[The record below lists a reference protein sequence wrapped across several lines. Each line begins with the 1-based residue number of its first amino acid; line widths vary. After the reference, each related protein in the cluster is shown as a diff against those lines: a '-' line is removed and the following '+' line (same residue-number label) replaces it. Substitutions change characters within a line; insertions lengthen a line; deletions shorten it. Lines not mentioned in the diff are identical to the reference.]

1 MKAIKLA
8 LHWQM
13 GIALI
18 LGATLGFIFC
28 DSYSAWGNVI
38 NGIGDI
44 FLHAIN
50 MIVIPL
56 VFLSTVLGIST
67 MTDSKSMGRIA
78 VKTFLYFIVTAV
90 LAAVVGVIVTDV
102 LRPGYGTHK
111 AEVDEIRTSGMFEV
125 DATDNHK
132 FYVRKKLENNTY
144 TEPKWKTVGEI
155 MSDTDGTYM
164 FGSPI
169 NKVEEFPEE
178 IMKTV
183 ESTESSTLMDKIVDI
198 VPSNIFEAFSSG
210 NILPIIFFSLL
221 LGYFITKI
229 HANRQATINNVFESF
244 NDAIMALTNFIIR
257 FAPIGIFAIVMVLVG
272 KQASD
277 LGALKEC
284 FRNFAFFVIV
294 VWISLIVMGGIVLP
308 IMVGLMAQ
316 VSPIKHL
323 KQIYSALMV
332 AFSTSSSYSAL
343 PLIISDAKEKMG
355 VSNNI
360 ASFTVPLGITF
371 NKIGTIVYECVA
383 VIFVAQAVGMD
394 LTVAQQVSLIGASI
408 VTVLGAPSVPMA
420 GVITLAIL
428 LAAMGLPTDYIGMFM
443 AIDILCDM
451 PKTLLNAY
459 SVSCSAIIVARSEG
473 EMLKI

>member
-28 DSYSAWGNVI
+28 DSYSVWGNVI
-38 NGIGDI
+38 NGIGNI

-90 LAAVVGVIVTDV
+90 LAAVVGVIVTDA

-111 AEVDEIRTSGMFEV
+111 TEV
-125 DATDNHK
+125 DA
-132 FYVRKKLENNTY
+132 
-144 TEPKWKTVGEI
+144 G
-155 MSDTDGTYM
+155 
-164 FGSPI
+164 
-169 NKVEEFPEE
+169 E

-210 NILPIIFFSLL
+210 SILPIIFFSLL

-277 LGALKEC
+277 IGALKEC

-308 IMVGLMAQ
+308 IMVGLMAK

-394 LTVAQQVSLIGASI
+394 LTAAQQVSLIGASI

-420 GVITLAIL
+420 GVITLAVL

>member
-18 LGATLGFIFC
+18 LGASLGFIFC
-28 DSYSAWGNVI
+28 DSYSVWGNVI
-38 NGIGDI
+38 NGVGDI

-90 LAAVVGVIVTDV
+90 LAAVVGVMVTDV
-102 LRPGYGTHK
+102 LRPGYGTYK
-111 AEVDEIRTSGMFEV
+111 AEVD
-125 DATDNHK
+125 A
-132 FYVRKKLENNTY
+132 
-144 TEPKWKTVGEI
+144 GEI
-155 MSDTDGTYM
+155 L
-164 FGSPI
+164 
-169 NKVEEFPEE
+169 
-178 IMKTV
+178 KTAQA
-183 ESTESSTLMDKIVDI
+183 TESSTLMDKIVDI

-229 HANRQATINNVFESF
+229 HANRQATVNNVFESF

-257 FAPIGIFAIVMVLVG
+257 FAPLGIFAIVMELVG

-277 LGALKEC
+277 IGALKEC

-308 IMVGLMAQ
+308 IMVGLMAK

-383 VIFVAQAVGMD
+383 VIFVAQAVGVD
-394 LTVAQQVSLIGASI
+394 LTAAQQLSLIGASI

-420 GVITLAIL
+420 GVITLAVL

-473 EMLKI
+473 EMLRI

>member
-28 DSYSAWGNVI
+28 DSYSIWGNVI

-102 LRPGYGTHK
+102 LRPGYGTNK
-111 AEVDEIRTSGMFEV
+111 AKV
-125 DATDNHK
+125 DA
-132 FYVRKKLENNTY
+132 
-144 TEPKWKTVGEI
+144 GEI
-155 MSDTDGTYM
+155 L
-164 FGSPI
+164 
-169 NKVEEFPEE
+169 
-178 IMKTV
+178 KTAQA
-183 ESTESSTLMDKIVDI
+183 TESSTLMDKIVDI

-229 HANRQATINNVFESF
+229 HANRQTTINNVFESF
-244 NDAIMALTNFIIR
+244 NDAIMALTKFIIR
-257 FAPIGIFAIVMVLVG
+257 FAPLGIFAIVMVLVG

-277 LGALKEC
+277 IGALKEC

-308 IMVGLMAQ
+308 IMVGLMAK

-343 PLIISDAKEKMG
+343 PLIISDTKEKMG

-394 LTVAQQVSLIGASI
+394 LTAAQQVSLIGASI

-420 GVITLAIL
+420 GVITLAVL

>member
-28 DSYSAWGNVI
+28 DSYSVWGNVI

-111 AEVDEIRTSGMFEV
+111 TEV
-125 DATDNHK
+125 DA
-132 FYVRKKLENNTY
+132 
-144 TEPKWKTVGEI
+144 G
-155 MSDTDGTYM
+155 
-164 FGSPI
+164 
-169 NKVEEFPEE
+169 E

-198 VPSNIFEAFSSG
+198 VPSNIFEAFNSG

-257 FAPIGIFAIVMVLVG
+257 FAPLGIFAIVMVLVG
-272 KQASD
+272 NQASD
-277 LGALKEC
+277 IDALKEC

-294 VWISLIVMGGIVLP
+294 VWISLIVMGGIILP
-308 IMVGLMAQ
+308 IMVGLMAK

-383 VIFVAQAVGMD
+383 VIFVAQAVGME
-394 LTVAQQVSLIGASI
+394 LTAAQQVSLIGASI

-420 GVITLAIL
+420 GVITLAVL

-473 EMLKI
+473 RC

>member
-1 MKAIKLA
+1 MRAIKLA

-111 AEVDEIRTSGMFEV
+111 TEV
-125 DATDNHK
+125 DA
-132 FYVRKKLENNTY
+132 
-144 TEPKWKTVGEI
+144 G
-155 MSDTDGTYM
+155 
-164 FGSPI
+164 
-169 NKVEEFPEE
+169 E

-183 ESTESSTLMDKIVDI
+183 ESAESSTLMDKIVDI

-244 NDAIMALTNFIIR
+244 NEAIMVLTNFIIR
-257 FAPIGIFAIVMVLVG
+257 FAPVGIFAIVMVLVG

-277 LGALKEC
+277 IGALKEC

-308 IMVGLMAQ
+308 IMVGLMAK

-394 LTVAQQVSLIGASI
+394 LTAAQQISLIGASI

-420 GVITLAIL
+420 GVITLAVL

>member
-1 MKAIKLA
+1 MKAIQLA

-18 LGATLGFIFC
+18 LGATLGIIFC

-90 LAAVVGVIVTDV
+90 LAAAVGVIVADV

-111 AEVDEIRTSGMFEV
+111 AEVDAGGI
-125 DATDNHK
+125 
-132 FYVRKKLENNTY
+132 LETAQA
-144 TEPKWKTVGEI
+144 
-155 MSDTDGTYM
+155 
-164 FGSPI
+164 
-169 NKVEEFPEE
+169 
-178 IMKTV
+178 
-183 ESTESSTLMDKIVDI
+183 TESSTLMDIIVDI

-229 HANRQATINNVFESF
+229 RGNRQATINNVFESF
-244 NDAIMALTNFIIR
+244 SDAIMALTNFIIR
-257 FAPIGIFAIVMVLVG
+257 LAPLGIFAIVMVLVG

-308 IMVGLMAQ
+308 IMVGLMAK

-394 LTVAQQVSLIGASI
+394 LTAAQQVSLIGASI
-408 VTVLGAPSVPMA
+408 VTVLSAPSVPMA
-420 GVITLAIL
+420 GVITLAVL

-473 EMLKI
+473 EILKI

>member
-1 MKAIKLA
+1 MRAIKLA

-111 AEVDEIRTSGMFEV
+111 TEV
-125 DATDNHK
+125 DA
-132 FYVRKKLENNTY
+132 
-144 TEPKWKTVGEI
+144 G
-155 MSDTDGTYM
+155 
-164 FGSPI
+164 
-169 NKVEEFPEE
+169 E

-183 ESTESSTLMDKIVDI
+183 ESAESSTLMDKIVDI

-244 NDAIMALTNFIIR
+244 NEAIMVLTNFIIR
-257 FAPIGIFAIVMVLVG
+257 FAPVGIFAIVMVLVG
-272 KQASD
+272 KQASNI
-277 LGALKEC
+277 GALKEC

-308 IMVGLMAQ
+308 IMVGLMAK

-394 LTVAQQVSLIGASI
+394 LTAAQQVSLIGASI

-420 GVITLAIL
+420 GVITLAVL

-473 EMLKI
+473 EILKI

>member
-28 DSYSAWGNVI
+28 DSYSVWGNVI
-38 NGIGDI
+38 NGLGDI

-78 VKTFLYFIVTAV
+78 VKTFLYFSVTAV
-90 LAAVVGVIVTDV
+90 IAAVVGVIVTDV

-111 AEVDEIRTSGMFEV
+111 AEVD
-125 DATDNHK
+125 A
-132 FYVRKKLENNTY
+132 
-144 TEPKWKTVGEI
+144 GEI
-155 MSDTDGTYM
+155 LETAQA
-164 FGSPI
+164 
-169 NKVEEFPEE
+169 
-178 IMKTV
+178 
-183 ESTESSTLMDKIVDI
+183 TESLTLMDKFVDI

-210 NILPIIFFSLL
+210 EILPIIFFSLL

-277 LGALKEC
+277 IGALKEC

-308 IMVGLMAQ
+308 IMVGLMAK

-394 LTVAQQVSLIGASI
+394 LTAAQQVSLIGASI

-420 GVITLAIL
+420 GVITLAVL

>member
-13 GIALI
+13 GIALL

-28 DSYSAWGNVI
+28 DSYSVWGNVI

-111 AEVDEIRTSGMFEV
+111 TEV
-125 DATDNHK
+125 DA
-132 FYVRKKLENNTY
+132 
-144 TEPKWKTVGEI
+144 G
-155 MSDTDGTYM
+155 
-164 FGSPI
+164 
-169 NKVEEFPEE
+169 E

-183 ESTESSTLMDKIVDI
+183 ESAESSTLMDKIVDI

-221 LGYFITKI
+221 LGYFISKI

-277 LGALKEC
+277 IGALKEC

-308 IMVGLMAQ
+308 IMVGLMAK

-394 LTVAQQVSLIGASI
+394 LTAAQQVSLIGASI

-420 GVITLAIL
+420 GVITLAVL

>member
-1 MKAIKLA
+1 MRAIKLA

-38 NGIGDI
+38 NGIGGI

-111 AEVDEIRTSGMFEV
+111 TEV
-125 DATDNHK
+125 DA
-132 FYVRKKLENNTY
+132 
-144 TEPKWKTVGEI
+144 G
-155 MSDTDGTYM
+155 
-164 FGSPI
+164 
-169 NKVEEFPEE
+169 E

-183 ESTESSTLMDKIVDI
+183 ESAESSTLMDKIVDI

-244 NDAIMALTNFIIR
+244 NEAIMVLTNFIIR
-257 FAPIGIFAIVMVLVG
+257 FAPVGIFAIVMVLVG

-277 LGALKEC
+277 IGALKEC

-308 IMVGLMAQ
+308 IMVGLMAK

-394 LTVAQQVSLIGASI
+394 LTAAQQVSLIGASI

-420 GVITLAIL
+420 GVITLAVL

>member
-1 MKAIKLA
+1 
-8 LHWQM
+8 M
-13 GIALI
+13 GFALI

-28 DSYSAWGNVI
+28 DSYSVWGNVI

-56 VFLSTVLGIST
+56 VFLSTALGVST

-102 LRPGYGTHK
+102 LRPGYGTHN
-111 AEVDEIRTSGMFEV
+111 AEVDAG
-125 DATDNHK
+125 
-132 FYVRKKLENNTY
+132 
-144 TEPKWKTVGEI
+144 
-155 MSDTDGTYM
+155 
-164 FGSPI
+164 
-169 NKVEEFPEE
+169 E

-183 ESTESSTLMDKIVDI
+183 ESAESSTLMDKIVDI

-221 LGYFITKI
+221 FGYFITKI
-229 HANRQATINNVFESF
+229 HANRQATINNIFESF
-244 NDAIMALTNFIIR
+244 NDTIMALTNFIIR
-257 FAPIGIFAIVMVLVG
+257 FAPLGIFAIVMVLVG

-277 LGALKEC
+277 IVALKDC
-284 FRNFAFFVIV
+284 FINFAFFVIV
-294 VWISLIVMGGIVLP
+294 VWISLIVMGGIILP
-308 IMVGLMAQ
+308 IMVGLMAK

-394 LTVAQQVSLIGASI
+394 LTAAQQVSLIGASI

-420 GVITLAIL
+420 GVITLAVL

>member
-1 MKAIKLA
+1 
-8 LHWQM
+8 M

-18 LGATLGFIFC
+18 LGATLGIIFC

-90 LAAVVGVIVTDV
+90 LAAAVGVIVADV

-111 AEVDEIRTSGMFEV
+111 AEVDAGGI
-125 DATDNHK
+125 
-132 FYVRKKLENNTY
+132 LETAQA
-144 TEPKWKTVGEI
+144 
-155 MSDTDGTYM
+155 
-164 FGSPI
+164 
-169 NKVEEFPEE
+169 
-178 IMKTV
+178 
-183 ESTESSTLMDKIVDI
+183 TESSTLMDIIVDI

-229 HANRQATINNVFESF
+229 RGNRQATINNVFESF
-244 NDAIMALTNFIIR
+244 SDAIMALTNFIIR
-257 FAPIGIFAIVMVLVG
+257 LAPLGIFAIVMVLVG

-308 IMVGLMAQ
+308 IMVGLMAK

-394 LTVAQQVSLIGASI
+394 LTAAQQVSLIGASI
-408 VTVLGAPSVPMA
+408 VTVLSAPSVPMA
-420 GVITLAIL
+420 GVITLAVL

-473 EMLKI
+473 EILKI

>member
-1 MKAIKLA
+1 MRTIKLA

-111 AEVDEIRTSGMFEV
+111 TEV
-125 DATDNHK
+125 DA
-132 FYVRKKLENNTY
+132 
-144 TEPKWKTVGEI
+144 G
-155 MSDTDGTYM
+155 
-164 FGSPI
+164 
-169 NKVEEFPEE
+169 E

-183 ESTESSTLMDKIVDI
+183 ESAESSTLMDKIVDI

-229 HANRQATINNVFESF
+229 HANHQATINNVFESF
-244 NDAIMALTNFIIR
+244 NEAIMVLTNFIIR
-257 FAPIGIFAIVMVLVG
+257 FAPVGIFAIVMVLVG

-277 LGALKEC
+277 IGALKEC

-308 IMVGLMAQ
+308 IMVGLMAK

-394 LTVAQQVSLIGASI
+394 LTAAQQVSLIGASI

-420 GVITLAIL
+420 GVITLAVL

>member
-1 MKAIKLA
+1 MRTIKLA

-111 AEVDEIRTSGMFEV
+111 TEV
-125 DATDNHK
+125 DA
-132 FYVRKKLENNTY
+132 
-144 TEPKWKTVGEI
+144 G
-155 MSDTDGTYM
+155 
-164 FGSPI
+164 
-169 NKVEEFPEE
+169 E

-183 ESTESSTLMDKIVDI
+183 ESAESSTLMDKIVDI

-244 NDAIMALTNFIIR
+244 NEAIMVLTNFIIR
-257 FAPIGIFAIVMVLVG
+257 FAPVGIFAIVMVLVG

-277 LGALKEC
+277 IGALKEC

-308 IMVGLMAQ
+308 IMVGLMAK

-394 LTVAQQVSLIGASI
+394 LTAAQQVSLIGASI

-420 GVITLAIL
+420 GVITLAVL

-451 PKTLLNAY
+451 PKTMLNAY

>member
-1 MKAIKLA
+1 MRAIKLA

-111 AEVDEIRTSGMFEV
+111 TEV
-125 DATDNHK
+125 DA
-132 FYVRKKLENNTY
+132 
-144 TEPKWKTVGEI
+144 GEI
-155 MSDTDGTYM
+155 L
-164 FGSPI
+164 
-169 NKVEEFPEE
+169 
-178 IMKTV
+178 KTAQA
-183 ESTESSTLMDKIVDI
+183 TESSTLMNKIVDI

-244 NDAIMALTNFIIR
+244 NEAIMLLTNFIIR
-257 FAPIGIFAIVMVLVG
+257 FAPVGIFAIVMVLVG

-277 LGALKEC
+277 IGALKEC

-308 IMVGLMAQ
+308 IMVGLMAK

-371 NKIGTIVYECVA
+371 NKVGTIVYECVA

-394 LTVAQQVSLIGASI
+394 LTAAQQVSLIGASI

-420 GVITLAIL
+420 GVITLAVL

>member
-18 LGATLGFIFC
+18 LGATLGIIFC

-44 FLHAIN
+44 FLHAFN

-78 VKTFLYFIVTAV
+78 VKTFLYFIETAV
-90 LAAVVGVIVTDV
+90 LAAAVGVIVADV

-111 AEVDEIRTSGMFEV
+111 AEVDAGGI
-125 DATDNHK
+125 
-132 FYVRKKLENNTY
+132 LETAQA
-144 TEPKWKTVGEI
+144 
-155 MSDTDGTYM
+155 
-164 FGSPI
+164 
-169 NKVEEFPEE
+169 
-178 IMKTV
+178 
-183 ESTESSTLMDKIVDI
+183 TESLTLMDIIVDI

-229 HANRQATINNVFESF
+229 RGNRQATINNVFESF
-244 NDAIMALTNFIIR
+244 SDAIMALTNFIIR
-257 FAPIGIFAIVMVLVG
+257 LAPLGIFAIVMVLVG

-308 IMVGLMAQ
+308 IMVGLMAK

-343 PLIISDAKEKMG
+343 PLVISDAKEKMG

-394 LTVAQQVSLIGASI
+394 LTAAQQVSLIGASI

-420 GVITLAIL
+420 GVITLAVL
-428 LAAMGLPTDYIGMFM
+428 LAALGLPTDYIGMFM

-473 EMLKI
+473 EILKI

>member
-111 AEVDEIRTSGMFEV
+111 TEV
-125 DATDNHK
+125 DA
-132 FYVRKKLENNTY
+132 
-144 TEPKWKTVGEI
+144 G
-155 MSDTDGTYM
+155 
-164 FGSPI
+164 
-169 NKVEEFPEE
+169 E

-183 ESTESSTLMDKIVDI
+183 ESAESSTLMDKIVDI

-244 NDAIMALTNFIIR
+244 NEAIMVLTNFIIR
-257 FAPIGIFAIVMVLVG
+257 FAPVGIFAIVMVLVG

-277 LGALKEC
+277 IGALKEC

-308 IMVGLMAQ
+308 IMVGLMAK

-394 LTVAQQVSLIGASI
+394 LTAAQQVSLIGASI

-420 GVITLAIL
+420 GVITLAVL

-473 EMLKI
+473 EILKI

>member
-18 LGATLGFIFC
+18 LGATLGFLFC
-28 DSYSAWGNVI
+28 DSYNVWGNVI

-90 LAAVVGVIVTDV
+90 IAAVIGVIVTDV

-111 AEVDEIRTSGMFEV
+111 AEVD
-125 DATDNHK
+125 A
-132 FYVRKKLENNTY
+132 
-144 TEPKWKTVGEI
+144 GEI
-155 MSDTDGTYM
+155 LETAQ
-164 FGSPI
+164 
-169 NKVEEFPEE
+169 E
-178 IMKTV
+178 
-183 ESTESSTLMDKIVDI
+183 TESSTLMDKIVDI

-210 NILPIIFFSLL
+210 SILPIIFFSLL

-257 FAPIGIFAIVMVLVG
+257 FAPIGIFAIVMALVG

-277 LGALKEC
+277 IGALKEC

-308 IMVGLMAQ
+308 IMVGLMAK

-394 LTVAQQVSLIGASI
+394 LTAAQQVSLIGASI

-420 GVITLAIL
+420 GVITLAVL

>member
-38 NGIGDI
+38 NGVGDI

-111 AEVDEIRTSGMFEV
+111 TEV
-125 DATDNHK
+125 DA
-132 FYVRKKLENNTY
+132 
-144 TEPKWKTVGEI
+144 G
-155 MSDTDGTYM
+155 
-164 FGSPI
+164 
-169 NKVEEFPEE
+169 E

-183 ESTESSTLMDKIVDI
+183 ESAESSTLMDKIVDI

-277 LGALKEC
+277 IGALKEC

-308 IMVGLMAQ
+308 IMVGLMAK

-394 LTVAQQVSLIGASI
+394 LTAAQQVSLIGASI

-420 GVITLAIL
+420 GVITLAVL

>member
-1 MKAIKLA
+1 
-8 LHWQM
+8 M

-90 LAAVVGVIVTDV
+90 LAAIVGVIVTDV

-111 AEVDEIRTSGMFEV
+111 TEV
-125 DATDNHK
+125 DA
-132 FYVRKKLENNTY
+132 
-144 TEPKWKTVGEI
+144 G
-155 MSDTDGTYM
+155 
-164 FGSPI
+164 
-169 NKVEEFPEE
+169 E

-183 ESTESSTLMDKIVDI
+183 ESAESSTLMDKIVDI

-272 KQASD
+272 KQAND
-277 LGALKEC
+277 IGALKEC

-308 IMVGLMAQ
+308 IMVGLMAK

-343 PLIISDAKEKMG
+343 PLIISDAKDKMG

-394 LTVAQQVSLIGASI
+394 LTAAQQVSLIGASI

-420 GVITLAIL
+420 GVITLAVL

>member
-18 LGATLGFIFC
+18 LGATLGIIFC

-90 LAAVVGVIVTDV
+90 LAAAVGVIVADV

-111 AEVDEIRTSGMFEV
+111 AEVDAGGI
-125 DATDNHK
+125 
-132 FYVRKKLENNTY
+132 LETAQA
-144 TEPKWKTVGEI
+144 
-155 MSDTDGTYM
+155 
-164 FGSPI
+164 
-169 NKVEEFPEE
+169 
-178 IMKTV
+178 
-183 ESTESSTLMDKIVDI
+183 TESSTLMDIIVDI

-229 HANRQATINNVFESF
+229 RGNRQATINNVFESF
-244 NDAIMALTNFIIR
+244 SDAIMALTNFIIR
-257 FAPIGIFAIVMVLVG
+257 LAPLGIFAIVMVLVG

-308 IMVGLMAQ
+308 IMVGLMAK

-394 LTVAQQVSLIGASI
+394 LTAAQQVSLIGASI
-408 VTVLGAPSVPMA
+408 VTVLGAPSIPMA
-420 GVITLAIL
+420 GVITLAVL
-428 LAAMGLPTDYIGMFM
+428 LAALGLPTDYIGMFM

-473 EMLKI
+473 EILKI

>member
-18 LGATLGFIFC
+18 LGATLGIIFC

-90 LAAVVGVIVTDV
+90 LAAAVGVIVADV

-111 AEVDEIRTSGMFEV
+111 AEI
-125 DATDNHK
+125 DAG
-132 FYVRKKLENNTY
+132 RILETAQA
-144 TEPKWKTVGEI
+144 
-155 MSDTDGTYM
+155 
-164 FGSPI
+164 
-169 NKVEEFPEE
+169 
-178 IMKTV
+178 
-183 ESTESSTLMDKIVDI
+183 TESSTLMDIIVDI

-229 HANRQATINNVFESF
+229 RGNRQATINNVFESF
-244 NDAIMALTNFIIR
+244 SDAIMALTNFIIR
-257 FAPIGIFAIVMVLVG
+257 LAPLGIFAIVMVLVG

-294 VWISLIVMGGIVLP
+294 VWISLIVMGGIVIP
-308 IMVGLMAQ
+308 IMVGLMAK

-394 LTVAQQVSLIGASI
+394 LTAAQQVSLIGASI

-420 GVITLAIL
+420 GVITLAVL
-428 LAAMGLPTDYIGMFM
+428 LAALGLPTDYIGMFM

-473 EMLKI
+473 EILKI

>member
-28 DSYSAWGNVI
+28 DSYSVWGNVI
-38 NGIGDI
+38 NGLGDI

-78 VKTFLYFIVTAV
+78 VKTFLYFSVTAV
-90 LAAVVGVIVTDV
+90 IAAVVGVIVTDV

-111 AEVDEIRTSGMFEV
+111 AEVD
-125 DATDNHK
+125 A
-132 FYVRKKLENNTY
+132 
-144 TEPKWKTVGEI
+144 GEI
-155 MSDTDGTYM
+155 LETAQA
-164 FGSPI
+164 
-169 NKVEEFPEE
+169 
-178 IMKTV
+178 
-183 ESTESSTLMDKIVDI
+183 TESLTLMDKFVDI

-210 NILPIIFFSLL
+210 EILPIIFFSLL

-229 HANRQATINNVFESF
+229 HAKCQATINNVFESF

-277 LGALKEC
+277 IGVLTEC

-308 IMVGLMAQ
+308 IMVGLMAK

-332 AFSTSSSYSAL
+332 AFSTGSSYSAL

-394 LTVAQQVSLIGASI
+394 LTAAQQVSLIGASI

-420 GVITLAIL
+420 GVITLAVL

>member
-18 LGATLGFIFC
+18 LGASLGLIFC
-28 DSYSAWGNVI
+28 DSYSVWGNVL

-102 LRPGYGTHK
+102 LHPGYGTHK
-111 AEVDEIRTSGMFEV
+111 AEVDAG
-125 DATDNHK
+125 
-132 FYVRKKLENNTY
+132 
-144 TEPKWKTVGEI
+144 
-155 MSDTDGTYM
+155 
-164 FGSPI
+164 
-169 NKVEEFPEE
+169 E

-183 ESTESSTLMDKIVDI
+183 ESAESSTLMDKIVDI

-221 LGYFITKI
+221 LGYFTTKI

-277 LGALKEC
+277 IGALKEC

-308 IMVGLMAQ
+308 IMVGLMAK

-383 VIFVAQAVGMD
+383 VIFVAQAVGID
-394 LTVAQQVSLIGASI
+394 LTAAQQVSLIGASI

-420 GVITLAIL
+420 GVITLAVL

>member
-28 DSYSAWGNVI
+28 DSYSIWGNVI

-111 AEVDEIRTSGMFEV
+111 AEVDAGKI
-125 DATDNHK
+125 
-132 FYVRKKLENNTY
+132 L
-144 TEPKWKTVGEI
+144 KTAQA
-155 MSDTDGTYM
+155 
-164 FGSPI
+164 
-169 NKVEEFPEE
+169 
-178 IMKTV
+178 
-183 ESTESSTLMDKIVDI
+183 TESSTLMDKIVDI

-229 HANRQATINNVFESF
+229 HANRQTTINNVFESF
-244 NDAIMALTNFIIR
+244 NDAIMALTKFIIR
-257 FAPIGIFAIVMVLVG
+257 FAPLGIFAIVMVLVG

-277 LGALKEC
+277 IGALKEC

-308 IMVGLMAQ
+308 IMVGLMAK

-343 PLIISDAKEKMG
+343 PLIISDTKEKMG

-394 LTVAQQVSLIGASI
+394 LTAAQQVSLIGASI

-420 GVITLAIL
+420 GVITLAVL